1 MNKKKTYIIP
11 MASVIVIDAEE
22 LLEKFIGTS
31 GETGKVNGE
40 EDIPID
46 NGDHTGS
53 GSGGWN
59 GDLEID

>member
-22 LLEKFIGTS
+22 LLDKFTGTS
-31 GETGKVNGE
+31 VETGKVDGK

-46 NGDHTGS
+46 NGDNTGS
-53 GSGGWN
+53 GTGGWN

>member
-1 MNKKKTYIIP
+1 

-22 LLEKFIGTS
+22 LLDKFTGTS
-31 GETGKVNGE
+31 GETGKVDGK

-46 NGDHTGS
+46 NGDNTGS
-53 GSGGWN
+53 GTGGWN

>member
-22 LLEKFIGTS
+22 LLDKFTGTS
-31 GETGKVNGE
+31 GERVNVDGK

-46 NGDHTGS
+46 NGDNTGS
-53 GSGGWN
+53 GTGGWN